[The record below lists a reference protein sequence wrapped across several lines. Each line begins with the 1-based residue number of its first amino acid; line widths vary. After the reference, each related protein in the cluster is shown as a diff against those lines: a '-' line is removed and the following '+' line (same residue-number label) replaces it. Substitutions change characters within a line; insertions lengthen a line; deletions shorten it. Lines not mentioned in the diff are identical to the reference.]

1 MAKTQSSPKAQTN
14 PKAPAKAKTAPTAKP
29 ATKIGTKSKQ
39 TAKATRPTTPATA
52 IAASAPPTK
61 TKLQIVID
69 LLGRPQGASIG
80 ELMSATGWQAHSV
93 RGALAG
99 ALKKKGLEVGSAKLE
114 GGRRYSIV
122 KAGRA

>member
-39 TAKATRPTTPATA
+39 AAKATRPTTPATA